1 MDIQISIVTIKMAMM
16 NHYFVL
22 WLLVT
27 AARLT
32 EFSPDRCQSG
42 DDINQYLRYHRTI
55 AHAQQLIAHRQYQL
69 ALNEYRQVVDTYPF
83 VFSREY
89 KVATQ
94 LAIQT
99 GQRQLAFAYLKKA
112 IAAGWTLNDMKKNA
126 LMRTLVVDPEWRTV
140 ERQYDSL
147 RASYQNGGNHAIR
160 THVEKL
166 FKKDQ
171 CKALLALFRF
181 SAKAQ
186 DRYAERSFAPHSE
199 QQVAQLNKII
209 DTYGYP
215 GERLIHNG
223 YWAAVIL
230 SHHNSISKRYALSDT
245 LYRLMRPKLIR
256 AIEAGQMS
264 PYEFAMIDDWYEA
277 VKSERK
283 ETHFG
288 YLSQSLTRQE
298 KLQVNQ
304 ARAAIGLSS
313 IDTIELLTALQ
324 QETGFDAYL
333 PTNLSK
339 KINIV
344 D

>member
-1 MDIQISIVTIKMAMM
+1 
-16 NHYFVL
+16 
-22 WLLVT
+22 
-27 AARLT
+27 
-32 EFSPDRCQSG
+32 
-42 DDINQYLRYHRTI
+42 
-55 AHAQQLIAHRQYQL
+55 
-69 ALNEYRQVVDTYPF
+69 
-83 VFSREY
+83 
-89 KVATQ
+89 
-94 LAIQT
+94 
-99 GQRQLAFAYLKKA
+99 
-112 IAAGWTLNDMKKNA
+112 
-126 LMRTLVVDPEWRTV
+126 
-140 ERQYDSL
+140 
-147 RASYQNGGNHAIR
+147 
-160 THVEKL
+160 
-166 FKKDQ
+166 
-171 CKALLALFRF
+171 
-181 SAKAQ
+181 
-186 DRYAERSFAPHSE
+186 
-199 QQVAQLNKII
+199 VAQLNKII

-230 SHHNSISKRYALSDT
+230 SHHNSISKRYVLSDT
-245 LYRLMRPKLIR
+245 LYRLMRPKLIQ

-283 ETHFG
+283 DTHFG

-324 QETGFDAYL
+324 QETGLDAYL